1 MIKEAIAT
9 VVRGDDLT
17 EGEMIEA
24 MEEIMEGRAT
34 PSQIGSF
41 ITALRMKGEIVD
53 EITGAAKVMRAKAEK
68 IELKDHPED
77 ETILDTCGTGG
88 DSANTFNV
96 STATAFVAAG
106 GGVKVA
112 KHGNRSVSSQ
122 CGSAD
127 VLERL
132 GLKLD
137 ITPSDVERC
146 IREVGIGFLFAPLF
160 HGAMKYAAGPRRE
173 IGLRTIF
180 NVLGPLTNPAGA
192 TAQLLGVYD
201 LGLTEK
207 MAHVLGKLGSKEA
220 FVVCGEGRFDEISIC
235 GTSKV
240 SHLRDGD
247 VRTFEMTP
255 EEYGFKRATPDAIN
269 GGDASENARIILDI
283 LEGEHGPKRDIVLL
297 NAGAAFVV
305 AGLDNDLKAGIER
318 AKGSID
324 SGRAKEKLD
333 SLINFQG

>member
-17 EGEMIEA
+17 EGEMMEV

-68 IELKDHPED
+68 IALKDHPED

-127 VLERL
+127 VLETL

-137 ITPSDVERC
+137 IPPSDVERC

-207 MAHVLGKLGSKEA
+207 MANVLGKLGTKEA

-247 VRTFEMTP
+247 VTTFEMTP

-269 GGDASENARIILDI
+269 GGDASENARIILNI
-283 LEGEHGPKRDIVLL
+283 LDGEHGPKRDIVLL
-297 NAGAAFVV
+297 NAGAAFVA

-318 AKGSID
+318 ANDAID

-333 SLINFQG
+333 SLINFQR

>member
-96 STATAFVAAG
+96 STATAFVAVG

-207 MAHVLGKLGSKEA
+207 MANVLEKLGTKEA

-247 VRTFEMTP
+247 VTTFEMTP

-297 NAGAAFVV
+297 NAGAAFVA

-318 AKGSID
+318 AQGSID
-324 SGRAKEKLD
+324 SGRAKEKLN

>member
-17 EGEMIEA
+17 EGEMMEA

-137 ITPSDVERC
+137 ILPSDVERC

-207 MAHVLGKLGSKEA
+207 MANVLGKLGTKEA

-247 VRTFEMTP
+247 VTTFEMTP

-297 NAGAAFVV
+297 NAGAAFVA

-318 AKGSID
+318 ANDAID

>member
-17 EGEMIEA
+17 EGEMMEV

-68 IELKDHPED
+68 IALKDHPED

-127 VLERL
+127 VLETL

-137 ITPSDVERC
+137 INPSDVERC

-207 MAHVLGKLGSKEA
+207 MANVLGKLGTKEA

-247 VRTFEMTP
+247 VTTFEMTP

-269 GGDASENARIILDI
+269 GGDASENARIILNI
-283 LEGEHGPKRDIVLL
+283 LDGEHGPKRDIVLL
-297 NAGAAFVV
+297 NAGAAFVA

-318 AKGSID
+318 ANDAID